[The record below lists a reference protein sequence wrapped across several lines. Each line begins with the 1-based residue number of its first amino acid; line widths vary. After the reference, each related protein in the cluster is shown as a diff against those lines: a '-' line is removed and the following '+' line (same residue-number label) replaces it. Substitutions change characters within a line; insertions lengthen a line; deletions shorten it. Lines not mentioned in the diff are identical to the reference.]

1 MDNEFIHES
10 QDIVI
15 GNDCGRFVVS
25 VKVEVGSNDMV
36 TLPVAVW
43 NYGAIVSA
51 LIRSRYS
58 ENEVEAIMRNLL
70 GKKMDAENEF
80 EALNTWCNQ
89 CKTRAAYLMNLGE
102 KEYDLVSEEWQ
113 ERCKATLEKAKKE
126 KLAAILAYDTS
137 DKVNGFILNGMLIPW
152 SKNDPNS
159 PNVEKRMGLRQNIAD
174 KVALGEKNISI
185 WLKGMSFTMPC
196 AQAEVLMRSIENYAY
211 ECFNVTA
218 AHKKA
223 VSELTTIEE
232 VEAYDYKAGYPKM
245 LEMSVE

>member
-1 MDNEFIHES
+1 MNENLVNES
-10 QDIVI
+10 QDIEI
-15 GNDCGRFVVS
+15 TYDCGRFVAS
-25 VKVEVGSNDMV
+25 VKVGMGSERIV

-43 NYGAIVSA
+43 NYDAIVSA

-58 ENEVEAIMRNLL
+58 QSEVEAIMRNLL

-102 KEYDLVSEEWQ
+102 KEYDLVSEEWR

-126 KLAAILAYDTS
+126 KLEAILAYDTS
-137 DKVNGFILNGMLIPW
+137 SDVNGFMLNGNKVWLDKGTRVGLMNSIQITRDMGQDTTTLWFDGYKLEVRCDMAIMML
-152 SKNDPNS
+152 SS
-159 PNVEKRMGLRQNIAD
+159 LEMY
-174 KVALGEKNISI
+174 AL
-185 WLKGMSFTMPC
+185 
-196 AQAEVLMRSIENYAY
+196 

-232 VEAYDYKAGYPKM
+232 VEAYDYKVGYPKQ
-245 LEMSVE
+245 LDINL

>member
-1 MDNEFIHES
+1 MNENLVNES
-10 QDIVI
+10 QDIEI
-15 GNDCGRFVVS
+15 TYDCGRFVAS
-25 VKVEVGSNDMV
+25 VKVGMGSERMV

-58 ENEVEAIMRNLL
+58 ESEVEAIMRNLL

-102 KEYDLVSEEWQ
+102 KEYDLVSEEWR

-126 KLAAILAYDTS
+126 KLEAILAYDTS
-137 DKVNGFILNGMLIPW
+137 SDVNGFMLNGNKVWLDKGTRVGLMNSIQITRDMGQDTTTMWFDGYKLEVRCDMAIMLL
-152 SKNDPNS
+152 SS
-159 PNVEKRMGLRQNIAD
+159 LEMY
-174 KVALGEKNISI
+174 AL
-185 WLKGMSFTMPC
+185 
-196 AQAEVLMRSIENYAY
+196 

-232 VEAYDYKAGYPKM
+232 VEAYDYKNGYPKQ
-245 LEMSVE
+245 LDINL

>member
-1 MDNEFIHES
+1 MNENLVNES
-10 QDIVI
+10 QDIEI
-15 GNDCGRFVVS
+15 TYDCGRFVAS
-25 VKVEVGSNDMV
+25 VKVGMGSENMV

-58 ENEVEAIMRNLL
+58 ESEVEAIMRNLL
-70 GKKMDAENEF
+70 GKKMDAADEF

-137 DKVNGFILNGMLIPW
+137 SDVNGFMLNGNKVWLDKETRVGLMNSTQITRDMGQDTTTLWFDGYKFEVRCDMAIMLL
-152 SKNDPNS
+152 SS
-159 PNVEKRMGLRQNIAD
+159 LEMY
-174 KVALGEKNISI
+174 AL
-185 WLKGMSFTMPC
+185 
-196 AQAEVLMRSIENYAY
+196 

-223 VSELTTIEE
+223 VSEMTTIEE
-232 VEAYDYKAGYPKM
+232 VDAYDYKTGYPKQ
-245 LEMSVE
+245 LDIKL

>member
-1 MDNEFIHES
+1 MNENLVNES
-10 QDIVI
+10 QDIEI
-15 GNDCGRFVVS
+15 TYDCGRFVAS
-25 VKVEVGSNDMV
+25 VKVGMGSDRMV

-58 ENEVEAIMRNLL
+58 QSDVEAIMRNLL
-70 GKKMDAENEF
+70 GKKMDAADEF
-80 EALNTWCNQ
+80 DTLTEWCNQ

-113 ERCKATLEKAKKE
+113 ERCKATLENAKKE

-137 DKVNGFILNGMLIPW
+137 SDVNGFMLNGNKVWLDKETRVGLMNSTQITRDMGQDTTTLWFDGYKLEVRCDMAIMLL
-152 SKNDPNS
+152 SS
-159 PNVEKRMGLRQNIAD
+159 LEMY
-174 KVALGEKNISI
+174 AL
-185 WLKGMSFTMPC
+185 
-196 AQAEVLMRSIENYAY
+196 

-232 VEAYDYKAGYPKM
+232 VEAYDYKTGYPKQ
-245 LEMSVE
+245 LNIKL

>member
-10 QDIVI
+10 QDIEI
-15 GNDCGRFVVS
+15 TYDCGRFVAS
-25 VKVEVGSNDMV
+25 VKVGMGSERMV

-43 NYGAIVSA
+43 NYDVIVSA

-58 ENEVEAIMRNLL
+58 QSEVEAIMRNLL

-102 KEYDLVSEEWQ
+102 KEYDLVSEEWR

-126 KLAAILAYDTS
+126 KLEAILAYDTS
-137 DKVNGFILNGMLIPW
+137 SDVNGFMLNGNKVWLDKGTRVGLMNSIQITRDMGQDTTTLWFDGYKLEVRCDMAIMLL
-152 SKNDPNS
+152 S
-159 PNVEKRMGLRQNIAD
+159 
-174 KVALGEKNISI
+174 
-185 WLKGMSFTMPC
+185 
-196 AQAEVLMRSIENYAY
+196 SIEMYAL

-232 VEAYDYKAGYPKM
+232 VEAYDYKNGYPKQ
-245 LEMSVE
+245 LDINL

>member
-1 MDNEFIHES
+1 MNENLVNES
-10 QDIVI
+10 QDIEI
-15 GNDCGRFVVS
+15 TYDCGRFVAS
-25 VKVEVGSNDMV
+25 VKVGMGSERMV

-58 ENEVEAIMRNLL
+58 QSEVESIMRNLL
-70 GKKMDAENEF
+70 GKKMDAADEF
-80 EALNTWCNQ
+80 EALTEWCNQ

-102 KEYDLVSEEWQ
+102 KEYDLVSEEWR

-126 KLAAILAYDTS
+126 KLEAILAYDTS
-137 DKVNGFILNGMLIPW
+137 SDVNGFMLNGNKVWLDKGTRLGLMNSIQITRDMGQDTTTLWFDGYKLEVRCDMAIMLL
-152 SKNDPNS
+152 SS
-159 PNVEKRMGLRQNIAD
+159 LEMY
-174 KVALGEKNISI
+174 AL
-185 WLKGMSFTMPC
+185 
-196 AQAEVLMRSIENYAY
+196 

-232 VEAYDYKAGYPKM
+232 VEAYDYKTGYPKQ
-245 LEMSVE
+245 LDINL

>member
-1 MDNEFIHES
+1 MNENLVNES
-10 QDIVI
+10 QDIEMTY
-15 GNDCGRFVVS
+15 DCGRFVAS
-25 VKVEVGSNDMV
+25 VKVGMGSERMV

-43 NYGAIVSA
+43 DYDAIVSA

-58 ENEVEAIMRNLL
+58 ESEVEAIMRNLL

-102 KEYDLVSEEWQ
+102 KEYDLVSDEWQ

-137 DKVNGFILNGMLIPW
+137 SDVNGFMLNGNKVWLDKETRVGLMNSTQITRDMGQDTTTMWFDGYKLEVRCDMAIMLL
-152 SKNDPNS
+152 SS
-159 PNVEKRMGLRQNIAD
+159 LEMY
-174 KVALGEKNISI
+174 AL
-185 WLKGMSFTMPC
+185 
-196 AQAEVLMRSIENYAY
+196 

-232 VEAYDYKAGYPKM
+232 VEAYDYKTGYPKQ
-245 LEMSVE
+245 LDINL

>member
-1 MDNEFIHES
+1 MNENLVNES
-10 QDIVI
+10 QDIEI
-15 GNDCGRFVVS
+15 TYDCGRFVAS
-25 VKVEVGSNDMV
+25 VKVGIGSERMV
-36 TLPVAVW
+36 TLPVSVW
-43 NYGAIVSA
+43 DYDAIVSA

-58 ENEVEAIMRNLL
+58 QSEVEAIMRNFL

-102 KEYDLVSEEWQ
+102 KEYDLVSEEWR

-126 KLAAILAYDTS
+126 KLEAILAYDTS
-137 DKVNGFILNGMLIPW
+137 SDVNGFMLNGNKVWLDKGTRLGLMNSIQITRDMGQDTTTLWFDGYKLEVRCDMAIMLL
-152 SKNDPNS
+152 SS
-159 PNVEKRMGLRQNIAD
+159 LEMY
-174 KVALGEKNISI
+174 AL
-185 WLKGMSFTMPC
+185 
-196 AQAEVLMRSIENYAY
+196 

-232 VEAYDYKAGYPKM
+232 VEAYDYKTGYPKQ
-245 LEMSVE
+245 LDINL

>member
-1 MDNEFIHES
+1 MNENLVNES
-10 QDIVI
+10 QDIEI
-15 GNDCGRFVVS
+15 TYDCGRFVAS
-25 VKVEVGSNDMV
+25 VKVGMGSDRMV

-58 ENEVEAIMRNLL
+58 ESEVEAIMRNLL
-70 GKKMDAENEF
+70 GKKMDAADEF
-80 EALNTWCNQ
+80 EALTEWCNQ

-137 DKVNGFILNGMLIPW
+137 SDVNGFMLNGNKVWLDKETRVGLMNSTQITRDMGQDTTTLWFDGYKLEVRCDMAIMLL
-152 SKNDPNS
+152 SS
-159 PNVEKRMGLRQNIAD
+159 LEMY
-174 KVALGEKNISI
+174 AL
-185 WLKGMSFTMPC
+185 
-196 AQAEVLMRSIENYAY
+196 

-232 VEAYDYKAGYPKM
+232 VEAYDYKTGYPKQ
-245 LEMSVE
+245 LDINL

>member
-1 MDNEFIHES
+1 MNENLVNES
-10 QDIVI
+10 QDIEI
-15 GNDCGRFVVS
+15 TYDCGRFVAS
-25 VKVEVGSNDMV
+25 VKVGMGSDRMV

-51 LIRSRYS
+51 LIRIRYS
-58 ENEVEAIMRNLL
+58 ESDVEAIMRNLL

-102 KEYDLVSEEWQ
+102 KEYDLVSEEWR

-137 DKVNGFILNGMLIPW
+137 SDVNGFMLNGNKVWLDKGTRVGLMNSIQITRDMGQDTTTLWFDGYKLEVMCDMAIMLL
-152 SKNDPNS
+152 SS
-159 PNVEKRMGLRQNIAD
+159 LEMY
-174 KVALGEKNISI
+174 AL
-185 WLKGMSFTMPC
+185 
-196 AQAEVLMRSIENYAY
+196 

-232 VEAYDYKAGYPKM
+232 VEAYDYKTGYPKQ
-245 LEMSVE
+245 LDINL

>member
-1 MDNEFIHES
+1 MNENLVNES
-10 QDIVI
+10 QDIEI
-15 GNDCGRFVVS
+15 TYDCGRFVAS
-25 VKVEVGSNDMV
+25 VKVGMGSEDMA

-43 NYGAIVSA
+43 DYDAIVSA

-58 ENEVEAIMRNLL
+58 QSEVEAIMRNLL

-80 EALNTWCNQ
+80 EALTEWCNQ

-126 KLAAILAYDTS
+126 KLEAILAYDTS
-137 DKVNGFILNGMLIPW
+137 SDVNGFMLNGNKVWLDKGTRLGLMNSIQITRDMGQDTTTLWFDGYKLEVRCDMAIMLL
-152 SKNDPNS
+152 SS
-159 PNVEKRMGLRQNIAD
+159 LEMY
-174 KVALGEKNISI
+174 AL
-185 WLKGMSFTMPC
+185 
-196 AQAEVLMRSIENYAY
+196 

-232 VEAYDYKAGYPKM
+232 VEAYDYKVGYPKQ
-245 LEMSVE
+245 LDINL

>member
-1 MDNEFIHES
+1 MNENLVNES
-10 QDIVI
+10 QDIEMTY
-15 GNDCGRFVVS
+15 DCGRFVAS
-25 VKVEVGSNDMV
+25 VKVGMGSERMV

-43 NYGAIVSA
+43 DYDAIVSA

-58 ENEVEAIMRNLL
+58 ESEVEAIMRNLL

-102 KEYDLVSEEWQ
+102 KEYDLVSDEWQ

-137 DKVNGFILNGMLIPW
+137 SDVNGFMLNGNKVWLDKETRVGLMNSTTIAKSVGQKTTTLWLGSMKLIV
-152 SKNDPNS
+152 DC
-159 PNVEKRMGLRQNIAD
+159 D
-174 KVALGEKNISI
+174 KAIQLLSALE
-185 WLKGMSFTMPC
+185 M
-196 AQAEVLMRSIENYAY
+196 YALD
-211 ECFNVTA
+211 CFNVTA
-218 AHKKA
+218 SHKQA

-232 VEAYDYKAGYPKM
+232 VEAYDYKVGYPKM
-245 LEMSVE
+245 LVMSV

>member
-1 MDNEFIHES
+1 MNENLVNES
-10 QDIVI
+10 QDIEI
-15 GNDCGRFVVS
+15 TYDCGRFVAS
-25 VKVEVGSNDMV
+25 VKVGMGSDRMV

-51 LIRSRYS
+51 LIRIRYS
-58 ENEVEAIMRNLL
+58 ESEVEAIMRNLL

-102 KEYDLVSEEWQ
+102 KEYDLVSEEWR

-137 DKVNGFILNGMLIPW
+137 SDVNGFMLNGNKVWLDQGTRVGLMNSIQLTRDMGQDTTTMWFDGYKLEVRCDMAIMLL
-152 SKNDPNS
+152 SS
-159 PNVEKRMGLRQNIAD
+159 LEMY
-174 KVALGEKNISI
+174 AL
-185 WLKGMSFTMPC
+185 
-196 AQAEVLMRSIENYAY
+196 

-232 VEAYDYKAGYPKM
+232 VEAYDYKTGYPKQ
-245 LEMSVE
+245 LDINL

>member
-1 MDNEFIHES
+1 MNENLVNES
-10 QDIVI
+10 QDIEI
-15 GNDCGRFVVS
+15 TYDCGRFVVS
-25 VKVEVGSNDMV
+25 VKVGMGSERMV

-58 ENEVEAIMRNLL
+58 QSEVEAIMRNLL
-70 GKKMDAENEF
+70 GKKMDAADEF
-80 EALNTWCNQ
+80 EALTEWCNQ

-102 KEYDLVSEEWQ
+102 KEYDLVSEEWR

-126 KLAAILAYDTS
+126 KLEAILAYDTS
-137 DKVNGFILNGMLIPW
+137 SDVNGFMLNGNKVWLDKGTRVGLMNSIQITRDMGQDTTTLWFDGYKLEVRCDMAIMLL
-152 SKNDPNS
+152 SS
-159 PNVEKRMGLRQNIAD
+159 LEMY
-174 KVALGEKNISI
+174 AL
-185 WLKGMSFTMPC
+185 
-196 AQAEVLMRSIENYAY
+196 

-232 VEAYDYKAGYPKM
+232 VEAYDYKTGYPKQ
-245 LEMSVE
+245 LDINL

>member
-1 MDNEFIHES
+1 MNENLVNES

-15 GNDCGRFVVS
+15 TYDCGRFVSS
-25 VKVEVGSNDMV
+25 VKVGMGSDRMV

-43 NYGAIVSA
+43 NYDAIVSA

-58 ENEVEAIMRNLL
+58 QSEVEAIMRNLL

-102 KEYDLVSEEWQ
+102 KEYDLVSEEWR

-126 KLAAILAYDTS
+126 KLEAILAYDTS
-137 DKVNGFILNGMLIPW
+137 SDVNGFMLNGNKVWLDKGTRVGLMNSIQITRDMGQDTTTMWFDGYKLEVRCDMAIMLL
-152 SKNDPNS
+152 SS
-159 PNVEKRMGLRQNIAD
+159 LEMY
-174 KVALGEKNISI
+174 AL
-185 WLKGMSFTMPC
+185 
-196 AQAEVLMRSIENYAY
+196 

-218 AHKKA
+218 SHKKA

-232 VEAYDYKAGYPKM
+232 VEAYDYKTGYPKQ
-245 LEMSVE
+245 LDINL

>member
-1 MDNEFIHES
+1 MNENLVNES
-10 QDIVI
+10 QDIEI
-15 GNDCGRFVVS
+15 TYDCGRFVAS
-25 VKVEVGSNDMV
+25 VKVGMGSDRMV

-58 ENEVEAIMRNLL
+58 QSEVEAIMRNLL
-70 GKKMDAENEF
+70 GKKMDAADEF
-80 EALNTWCNQ
+80 EALTEWCNQ

-102 KEYDLVSEEWQ
+102 KEYDLVSEEWR

-137 DKVNGFILNGMLIPW
+137 SDVNGFMLNGNKVWLDKETRVGLMNSTQITRDMGQDTTTMWFDGYKLEVRCDMAIMLL
-152 SKNDPNS
+152 SS
-159 PNVEKRMGLRQNIAD
+159 LEMY
-174 KVALGEKNISI
+174 AL
-185 WLKGMSFTMPC
+185 
-196 AQAEVLMRSIENYAY
+196 

-223 VSELTTIEE
+223 VRELTTIEE
-232 VEAYDYKAGYPKM
+232 VEAYDYKTGYPKQ
-245 LEMSVE
+245 LDINL

>member
-1 MDNEFIHES
+1 MNENLVNES
-10 QDIVI
+10 QDIEI
-15 GNDCGRFVVS
+15 TYDCGRFVAS
-25 VKVEVGSNDMV
+25 VKVGMGSENMV

-51 LIRSRYS
+51 LIRIRYS
-58 ENEVEAIMRNLL
+58 ESEVEAIMRNLL

-102 KEYDLVSEEWQ
+102 KEYDLVSEEWR

-126 KLAAILAYDTS
+126 KLEAILAYDTS
-137 DKVNGFILNGMLIPW
+137 SDVNGFMLNGNKVWLDKGTRVGLMNSIQITRDMGQDTTTLWFDGYKLEVRCDMAIMLL
-152 SKNDPNS
+152 SS
-159 PNVEKRMGLRQNIAD
+159 LEMY
-174 KVALGEKNISI
+174 AL
-185 WLKGMSFTMPC
+185 
-196 AQAEVLMRSIENYAY
+196 

-232 VEAYDYKAGYPKM
+232 VEAYDYKTGYPKQ
-245 LEMSVE
+245 LDINL

>member
-1 MDNEFIHES
+1 MDNEFMNES
-10 QDIVI
+10 QIVI

-25 VKVEVGSNDMV
+25 VKVGMGSEDMV

-51 LIRSRYS
+51 LIRYKYS
-58 ENEVEAIMRNLL
+58 ESEVEAIMRNLL

-137 DKVNGFILNGMLIPW
+137 SDVNGFMLNGNKVWLDKETRVGLMNSTQITRDMGHDTTTLWFDGYKLEVRCDMAIMLL
-152 SKNDPNS
+152 SS
-159 PNVEKRMGLRQNIAD
+159 LEMY
-174 KVALGEKNISI
+174 AL
-185 WLKGMSFTMPC
+185 
-196 AQAEVLMRSIENYAY
+196 

-232 VEAYDYKAGYPKM
+232 VEAYDYKTGYPKQ
-245 LEMSVE
+245 LDIKL

>member
-1 MDNEFIHES
+1 MNENLVNES
-10 QDIVI
+10 QDIEI
-15 GNDCGRFVVS
+15 TYDCGRFVAS
-25 VKVEVGSNDMV
+25 VKVGMGSERMV

-43 NYGAIVSA
+43 DYDAIVSA

-58 ENEVEAIMRNLL
+58 ESEVEAIMRNLL

-102 KEYDLVSEEWQ
+102 KEYDLVSEEWR

-126 KLAAILAYDTS
+126 KLEAILAYDTS
-137 DKVNGFILNGMLIPW
+137 SDVNGFMLNGNKVWLDKETRVGLMNSTQITRDMGQDTTTMWFDGYKLEVRCDMAIMLL
-152 SKNDPNS
+152 SS
-159 PNVEKRMGLRQNIAD
+159 LEMY
-174 KVALGEKNISI
+174 AL
-185 WLKGMSFTMPC
+185 
-196 AQAEVLMRSIENYAY
+196 

-232 VEAYDYKAGYPKM
+232 VEAYDYKTGYPKQ
-245 LEMSVE
+245 LDINL